1 MYRVITNADKKV
13 ERPHHPRNNANI
25 FEIISYSWMLN
36 LFKTGRKR
44 DLEENDLY
52 ITLNDHN
59 SSLLGNEL
67 EK

>member
-1 MYRVITNADKKV
+1 
-13 ERPHHPRNNANI
+13 
-25 FEIISYSWMLN
+25 MLN

-52 ITLNDHN
+52 ITLSDHT